1 MKTQR
6 YWFWLT
12 VLVCVMV
19 CVPAFSSPSF
29 AMETETEEDPIPAQ
43 ETALDEMA
51 ASAQEMELKEE
62 DAVPVESETLI
73 ELEREVHFLTPQ
85 GEGAVVS
92 SGMYSVEAA
101 EGGLRLTPSDQGN
114 DKAVIINAETTTHE
128 EALESSQLV
137 SMAGEGDQHVVM
149 LLLPEGKAIQA
160 IGSYSGVSGR
170 GAKKKKGGFRYK
182 GKKIFLKPR
191 LTSLLAV
198 PPTKPRRL
206 VPPGHV
212 TPFGTL
218 YLKGHNFGASQATV
232 TLQVQTPGPGN
243 FWLPKGTLTLPGT
256 TAGTKRIQLKVMSW
270 RADRISVFIPP
281 MKGVPDHSAV
291 VQVLTAARKR
301 SNGRAVPFYALRG
314 GKPSTLKFG
323 EAVTSYYCDTDADAY
338 GCMNGGPFV
347 EIGENCF
354 FGGSSS
360 SVRKD
365 KTISGW
371 HGNCDGIIPDS
382 GTDRYTIKLKKGWV
396 IYAMRSGIARNS
408 KSSYAGVG
416 NSEILT
422 KKYKG
427 HSSIT
432 LKAPWKAGAGFG
444 KAVSYW
450 VDIDVTGPMGVPY

>member
-1 MKTQR
+1 MNKQYSH
-6 YWFWLT
+6 YWLVALIWLT
-12 VLVCVMV
+12 MSIFGV
-19 CVPAFSSPSF
+19 SSSY
-29 AMETETEEDPIPAQ
+29 AQETVTAEDAIPAQ
-43 ETALDEMA
+43 ETELDKMA
-51 ASAQEMELKEE
+51 TSAQETEVKEE
-62 DAVPVESETLI
+62 DAITVRSEPVI
-73 ELEREVHFLTPQ
+73 ELESQVHFLTPQ
-85 GEGAVVS
+85 GEDALVS
-92 SGMYSVEAA
+92 SGMYSVEVA
-101 EGGLRLTPSDQGN
+101 EGGLRLIPSDEGD
-114 DKAVIINAETTTHE
+114 DKAVIIQAEATTHE
-128 EALESSQLV
+128 DSVESPQLV
-137 SMAGEGDQHVVM
+137 SMAGEEDQHVVA
-149 LLLPEGKAIQA
+149 LLLPDGTAMQA
-160 IGSYSGVSGR
+160 VGSYSGVSAR
-170 GAKKKKGGFRYK
+170 GFKKKKGFTFK

-191 LTSLLAV
+191 LTSLLAI

-232 TLQVQTPGPGN
+232 TLQVQTPVPGN

-291 VQVLTAARKR
+291 VQVLTDARKR

-323 EAVTSYYCDTDADAY
+323 EAVTSYHCSDDADAY
-338 GCMNGGPFV
+338 ACMNGGPYV

-360 SVRKD
+360 SIRKD

-432 LKAPWKAGAGFG
+432 GWDSRPRG
-444 KAVSYW
+444 KQAQVMAKPSA
-450 VDIDVTGPMGVPY
+450 IGLTLT